1 MSDFARTPGWL
12 YGRVG
17 LSTIAVCGAFA
28 RRADYE
34 SWIVDRPYSLI
45 AKDCDVSEDT
55 IARHAAK
62 LVQVGALTVIRD
74 KSGTH
79 KTYRVEMKEPTT
91 MSKPTAS
98 VRGVGK
104 NTGGSVAG
112 GTDRIR
118 AGGPS
123 AELPGDPPQICGP
136 ITERETRGES
146 EGSPLS
152 NLSGESEPITAE
164 AIEKR
169 LGLPGGGWKVLRQW
183 FARDC
188 TFDRWIEF
196 QHAETNPE
204 AFEAL
209 LADWSK
215 RDPAD
220 RSRPAPNGLRV
231 QLEAGPLRYYRDELR
246 RQAHHARQRQ
256 AEREADEAAKR
267 RNGGGH
273 LPAEARRALRAQL
286 GFLAAEDAEGE
297 AETQRRE
304 HRPSEQGLTPVAI

>member
-1 MSDFARTPGWL
+1 MPGPHRDGFARVPHWLVDADVPNASLRLYCILQRFRNAKTGRCNPSLRKIAETAGRSTNWVRKYLTPL
-12 YGRVG
+12 EDIKAVLVTDRDGRTSEYTMPDNNPNPATYSGAPPEVADTHSG
-17 LSTIAVCGAFA
+17 APPATYSGAHPATI
-28 RRADYE
+28 
-34 SWIVDRPYSLI
+34 
-45 AKDCDVSEDT
+45 
-55 IARHAAK
+55 
-62 LVQVGALTVIRD
+62 
-74 KSGTH
+74 
-79 KTYRVEMKEPTT
+79 
-91 MSKPTAS
+91 
-98 VRGVGK
+98 
-104 NTGGSVAG
+104 G
-112 GTDRIR
+112 GT
-118 AGGPS
+118 
-123 AELPGDPPQICGP
+123 EQE
-136 ITERETRGES
+136 ERNKKGEQ

-169 LGLPGGGWKVLRQW
+169 LGLPGGGWKVIRQW

-204 AFEAL
+204 ALEAL

-215 RDPAD
+215 RDSAD

-297 AETQRRE
+297 AETPRRE